1 MKVNLYDFVFGDSFL
16 SMTPKHEQQQQEKQV
31 TQISSKLKTVVLQ
44 ETYIDFYCDTYY
56 KKFLPICTLL
66 MFFDIT
72 NFILQLSF
80 STFYYKNSQ

>member
-44 ETYIDFYCDTYY
+44 RILI
-56 KKFLPICTLL
+56 KKEKRHATGENICEAHMWEENT
-66 MFFDIT
+66 IQNIYT
-72 NFILQLSF
+72 
-80 STFYYKNSQ
+80 TFTTQQ